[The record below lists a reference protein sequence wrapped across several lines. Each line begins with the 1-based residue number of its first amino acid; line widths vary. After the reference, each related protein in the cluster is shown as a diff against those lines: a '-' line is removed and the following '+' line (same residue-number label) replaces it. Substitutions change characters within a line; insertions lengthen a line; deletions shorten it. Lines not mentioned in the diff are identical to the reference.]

1 VKESFILDIA
11 KNVAS
16 HVDERLLI
24 ENLPDTEI
32 KEVHLEELKL
42 LVRLLAHFKSQA
54 GDGEVKVEVD
64 GSSATKKSKL
74 DSKEVQ

>member
-1 VKESFILDIA
+1 MKESFSLEIA
-11 KNVAS
+11 KNVAN
-16 HVDERLLI
+16 HVEERLKP

-54 GDGEVKVEVD
+54 ADGEGD
-64 GSSATKKSKL
+64 GSSVTKKGKA
-74 DSKEVQ
+74 DSKDVLLQQ

>member
-1 VKESFILDIA
+1 VKESFSLEIA

-16 HVDERLLI
+16 HVEERLKP
-24 ENLPDTEI
+24 ENLPDAEI

-54 GDGEVKVEVD
+54 ADSEGE
-64 GSSATKKSKL
+64 GSSVTKKSKV
-74 DSKEVQ
+74 DSREVQ

>member
-1 VKESFILDIA
+1 VKESFILEIA

>member
-1 VKESFILDIA
+1 VKESFILEIA

-16 HVDERLLI
+16 HVEERLKP

-54 GDGEVKVEVD
+54 GDDDGD

>member
-1 VKESFILDIA
+1 MKESFILEIS

>member
-1 VKESFILDIA
+1 VKESFILEIA

-42 LVRLLAHFKSQA
+42 LVRLLAHFKIQA

>member
-1 VKESFILDIA
+1 MKESFILEIA